1 MLEFASKAFV
11 TLFVVIEPVG
21 LVPLFLALAGGRP
34 YDEQKRIA
42 RKAVF
47 IAGLLVLGFALLGRA
62 VLTYMGISLEALKVA
77 AGLLLFK
84 IALDMIFVQFE
95 RETEEEAAEARQ
107 REDISVFPMAIP
119 FIAGPGTLASV
130 LILTGTAPGGA
141 WGFLLVLL
149 IAAVVLAITYL
160 LLRVSLRLSKVLGRT
175 GINVVTRV
183 LGILLAALA
192 VQYVAD
198 GVRILLKI

>member
-1 MLEFASKAFV
+1 MLEFASKAFI

-21 LVPLFLALAGGRP
+21 LVPLFLALAGGRT
-34 YDEQKRIA
+34 YEEQRRIA

-47 IAGLLVLGFALLGRA
+47 IAGILVLVFALVGRA

-77 AGLLLFK
+77 AGILLFK
-84 IALDMIFVQFE
+84 IALDMIFVQQE
-95 RETEEEAAEARQ
+95 RETEEEKAEARV

-130 LILTGTAPGGA
+130 LILTGSAPAGL
-141 WGFLLVLL
+141 WGFWLVVL

-160 LLRVSLRLSKVLGRT
+160 LLRASMRLSKVLGRT

-198 GVRILLKI
+198 GVRVFLKI

>member
-1 MLEFASKAFV
+1 MLEFASKAFI

-21 LVPLFLALAGGRP
+21 LVPLFLALAGGRT
-34 YDEQKRIA
+34 YEEQRRIA

-47 IAGLLVLGFALLGRA
+47 IAGILVLVFALVGRA

-77 AGLLLFK
+77 AGILLFK
-84 IALDMIFVQFE
+84 IALDMIFVQQE
-95 RETEEEAAEARQ
+95 RETEEEKAEARV

-130 LILTGTAPGGA
+130 LILTGSAPAGL
-141 WGFLLVLL
+141 WGFWLVVL

-160 LLRVSLRLSKVLGRT
+160 LLRASMRLSKVLGRT

-198 GVRILLKI
+198 GVRVFLEI